1 MTKIDGDA
9 FAECSGLV
17 DIKMHEGI
25 NTIGSRAFY
34 KCDRLLI
41 LLYQIAWKKIEFE
54 AFRGCDKLE
63 NIKLSENLTIVGYG
77 VFGDCKSIS
86 KIEIPKS
93 LKKFDGTWGRGTNL
107 SYGAFGGCSN
117 LKTVNFKQEVP

>member
-1 MTKIDGDA
+1 MTD
-9 FAECSGLV
+9 
-17 DIKMHEGI
+17 
-25 NTIGSRAFY
+25 Y
-34 KCDRLLI
+34 WI

-93 LKKFDGTWGRGTNL
+93 L
-107 SYGAFGGCSN
+107 S
-117 LKTVNFKQEVP
+117 QI